1 MSDVVRK
8 RPTLTGAA
16 GLASRLREA
25 RERMYLNQS
34 KLSLLAG
41 LGRVTVYNIEE
52 QRTQGNV
59 GIVTVE
65 KLAKVLRVSPCWLAY
80 GLGSSVLL
88 TDVEPSPRG
97 RRELAQRGSDEDI

>member
-1 MSDVVRK
+1 MRQ
-8 RPTLTGAA
+8 GAV
-16 GLASRLREA
+16 GLPERLRAA

-59 GIVTVE
+59 GIITVE
-65 KLAKVLRVSPCWLAY
+65 KLAKVLHVSPCWLAY
-80 GLGSSVLL
+80 GVGSSEMILH
-88 TDVEPSPRG
+88 
-97 RRELAQRGSDEDI
+97 ADEDKPSTQRDAKRGHGPHLDQSPTSK

>member
-1 MSDVVRK
+1 
-8 RPTLTGAA
+8 
-16 GLASRLREA
+16 
-25 RERMYLNQS
+25 MYLNQS

-65 KLAKVLRVSPCWLAY
+65 KLAKVLRVSPCWLAF
-80 GLGSSVLL
+80 GLGSATITL
-88 TDVEPSPRG
+88 R
-97 RRELAQRGSDEDI
+97 SDDDKLSTQPNPKHDDGPDLDQ